1 MKKLIFSIL
10 LLASTLLQ
18 ASDIYVKPGESIAD
32 AIRQARELR
41 RLNDP
46 SIEGGITIHVAAG
59 NYRIY
64 EPLFLRPEDSGTP
77 SSPTIIKGEGEVI
90 VSGGVTVTGWKR
102 QEWNLKLLSCLR

>member
-77 SSPTIIKGEGEVI
+77 LWQAVRFQAILC
-90 VSGGVTVTGWKR
+90 KR
-102 QEWNLKLLSCLR
+102 QEGGTCT

>member
-64 EPLFLRPEDSGTP
+64 EPLFCVPRIVVHPHPPQLS
-77 SSPTIIKGEGEVI
+77 KGRE
-90 VSGGVTVTGWKR
+90 R
-102 QEWNLKLLSCLR
+102 L

>member
-46 SIEGGITIHVAAG
+46 SIEGGITIMWQPVTTG
-59 NYRIY
+59 FMNLYFCVPRIVVH
-64 EPLFLRPEDSGTP
+64 PHLPQLS
-77 SSPTIIKGEGEVI
+77 KGRE
-90 VSGGVTVTGWKR
+90 R
-102 QEWNLKLLSCLR
+102 L

>member
-46 SIEGGITIHVAAG
+46 SIEGGITIHVAVTPPLTITSPSPLIIVAG
-59 NYRIY
+59 R
-64 EPLFLRPEDSGTP
+64 
-77 SSPTIIKGEGEVI
+77 
-90 VSGGVTVTGWKR
+90 
-102 QEWNLKLLSCLR
+102 